1 MKRSSG
7 PSRPKALT
15 IFLKKRSPTASR
27 SIASE
32 GQQPTLNDQG
42 VTVAKRV
49 IAGRAAV
56 QTMTMEELH
65 RHAVTCRN
73 GKQDW
78 HHNSGKAIK
87 SGRLRVSRKEDGSYE
102 IEPAELARVF
112 LLSAHGE
119 TDKESRQVRTTSP
132 LYAARGG

>member
-1 MKRSSG
+1 MLASETAR
-7 PSRPKALT
+7 RLT
-15 IFLKKRSPTASR
+15 IAAKGFNDLFEKTIPA

-49 IAGRAAV
+49 SAGRATV

-65 RHAVTCRN
+65 RHAFTCRN

-78 HHNSGKAIK
+78 HHNSGKGDQVWQTF
-87 SGRLRVSRKEDGSYE
+87 S
-102 IEPAELARVF
+102 EP
-112 LLSAHGE
+112 
-119 TDKESRQVRTTSP
+119 
-132 LYAARGG
+132 